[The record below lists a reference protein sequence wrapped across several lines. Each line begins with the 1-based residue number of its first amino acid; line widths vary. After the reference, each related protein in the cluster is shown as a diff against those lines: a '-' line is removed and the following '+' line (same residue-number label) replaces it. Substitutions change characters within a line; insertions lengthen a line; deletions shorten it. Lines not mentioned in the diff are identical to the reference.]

1 MTGQSDEELITQCA
15 SGDGRAMDV
24 LVGRYHGKLIEFCL
38 KQLGDRETSADI
50 AQSAL
55 VRAFRSAAA
64 FAGRSSFRTWLY
76 TIALNLVREEL
87 RKHKRRGESLI
98 CEVTDETDEE
108 PEWASE
114 DESPEGAALRSIQSA
129 ELWRAVAGLSCEHR
143 SALILKFRAGL
154 TYEEIAEI
162 MSAPSG
168 TVKSWVHYAIKS
180 LRKSLGAEDML

>member
-1 MTGQSDEELITQCA
+1 MTGQSDEELIAQCA
-15 SGDGRAMDV
+15 SGNGRGMDV
-24 LVGRYHGKLIEFCL
+24 LVGRYHGKLLEFCL
-38 KQLGDRETSADI
+38 RQLGDRETSADI

-87 RKHKRRGESLI
+87 RKRKRRGESLLSEI
-98 CEVTDETDEE
+98 TDEAAEE
-108 PEWASE
+108 PEWVSQ
-114 DESPEGAALRSIQSA
+114 DLSPEDAVLKSA
-129 ELWRAVAGLSCEHR
+129 ESRELWRAVDGLSYEHR

-154 TYEEIAEI
+154 TYDEIGEV
-162 MSAPSG
+162 MRAPSG
-168 TVKSWVHYAIKS
+168 TVKSWVHYALKS